1 VILLDTSIWIDHL
14 RARDEAAET
23 LLQSRQVLVH
33 PFIVGELA
41 LGNLRQRETILG
53 SLRTMPHAIV
63 ATDEEVFSLIS
74 ANKLFG
80 LGIGYVD
87 AHLIAATR
95 LTAGAR
101 FWTRDK
107 RLLSVAERLGLH
119 WTPN

>member
-14 RARDEAAET
+14 RASDATAEA
-23 LLQSRQVLVH
+23 LLQSRQVLLH

-41 LGNLRQRETILG
+41 LGNLRQRDVILG
-53 SLRTMPHAIV
+53 SLQTMPQAIV
-63 ATDEEVFSLIS
+63 ATDDEVFHLIS
-74 ANKLFG
+74 TNRLFG

-119 WTPN
+119 WAPN